1 MPYSLLADAVLL
13 LHLGFILF
21 VAFGGFAVLRRP
33 RLAWLHLPAV
43 LWGIW
48 IEYAGWICPL
58 TPLENQWRR
67 MGGETGYGSD
77 FIGHYLTAMIYPQGL
92 TRSAQIVLGTLV
104 LAVNA
109 AVYWRLW
116 RRRQAGRAKAHP

>member
-1 MPYSLLADAVLL
+1 MRYRLLADAALL

-21 VAFGGFAVLRRP
+21 VVFGGFAVLRWA

-43 LWGIW
+43 LWGAW

-58 TPLENQWRR
+58 TPLENHLRQ
-67 MGGETGYGSD
+67 MGGETGYRGD

-104 LAVNA
+104 LVVNA

-116 RRRQAGRAKAHP
+116 RRR

>member
-1 MPYSLLADAVLL
+1 MLYPLLADAVLL

-21 VAFGGFAVLRRP
+21 VAFGSFAVLRRP

-58 TPLENQWRR
+58 TPLENQLRR
-67 MGGETGYGSD
+67 MGGEAGYGGD

-92 TRSAQIVLGTLV
+92 TRTAQIVLGTLV

-109 AVYWRLW
+109 AVYWRLG
-116 RRRQAGRAKAHP
+116 RRTGKQT

>member
-1 MPYSLLADAVLL
+1 MRYRLLADVALL

-21 VAFGGFAVLRRP
+21 VVFGGFAVMRWP

-43 LWGIW
+43 LWGIC

-58 TPLENQWRR
+58 TPLENRLR
-67 MGGETGYGSD
+67 HLGGEAVYRGD
-77 FIGHYLTAMIYPQGL
+77 FIGHYLAAMIYPQGL
-92 TRSAQIVLGTLV
+92 THLAQIVLGTLV

-109 AVYWRLW
+109 AIYWRLW
-116 RRRQAGRAKAHP
+116 RRR